1 MTSFKGPKKVLRK
14 IWLEIKDKQ
23 DSLKDREMKKHE
35 PIDEAG
41 PQRSREGM
49 HMAMCPEGRGR
60 KQQGEVRY
68 RLCSI
73 WNDKIRKN
81 SLFENKSWIMSNT

>member
-1 MTSFKGPKKVLRK
+1 M
-14 IWLEIKDKQ
+14 EIKDKQ

-41 PQRSREGM
+41 PQRRREGR

-60 KQQGEVRY
+60 KEQER
-68 RLCSI
+68 
-73 WNDKIRKN
+73 
-81 SLFENKSWIMSNT
+81 